1 MFPIIVTLHL
11 TIGKERPKE
20 KAKVIIVMENTTLQ
34 ISCILLTRS
43 KLRRPS
49 RSAQIV
55 GVVANST
62 VDAVADD
69 KVIAKSGETIRRLGI

>member
-11 TIGKERPKE
+11 TIGKEQPKE

-34 ISCILLTRS
+34 ISCILLTSS
-43 KLRRPS
+43 KLRRSS

-55 GVVANST
+55 GVVANSM
-62 VDAVADD
+62 VDAVADA
-69 KVIAKSGETIRRLGI
+69 KVTAKSGETIRRLGI